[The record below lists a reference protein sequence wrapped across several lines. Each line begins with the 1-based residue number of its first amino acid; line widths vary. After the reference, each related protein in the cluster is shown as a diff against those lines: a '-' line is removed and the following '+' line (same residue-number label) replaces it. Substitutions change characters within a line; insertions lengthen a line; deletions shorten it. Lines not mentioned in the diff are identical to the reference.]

1 MQTSSDFAAPQ
12 EAATGLRLDPEQVR
26 AYADDGHV
34 FVPGLLPRECAES
47 ALAAALPLFE
57 SERPEVIREKDGVTV
72 RSLMNV
78 HRFCPVI
85 DTLIRHPRIVGPV
98 EQLLGSPAYVF
109 QCVLNL
115 KRPFTGDVW
124 QWHQDFPT
132 YLHDDGVPE
141 DRLVN
146 VLVFLE
152 EVSSF
157 NGPLMIIPGS
167 HRSAA
172 YHRDVDSTTT
182 SYPIRALDTDTVGAL
197 ARERGIV
204 APQGAPGSA
213 IFAHTNCVHASGPN
227 MSPWG
232 RAVIS
237 LTLNSIENRHT
248 GSRRPD
254 WVVMDDFRPV
264 VALES

>member
-1 MQTSSDFAAPQ
+1 MQANSDAA
-12 EAATGLRLDPEQVR
+12 AAEDAGTGLRLVPEQVA
-26 AYADDGHV
+26 AYENDGHV
-34 FVPGLLPRECAES
+34 FVPRLLPPERAEG

-57 SERPEVIREKDGVTV
+57 LDRPEVIRERDGITV

-85 DTLIRHPRIVGPV
+85 DTLIRHPSIVGPV
-98 EQLLGSPAYVF
+98 EQILGSPTYIF

-124 QWHQDFPT
+124 QWHQDLPT
-132 YLHDDGVPE
+132 YLYDDGVPG
-141 DRLVN
+141 DRMVN
-146 VLVFLE
+146 VLLFLE
-152 EVSSF
+152 EVGPL

-172 YHRDVDSTTT
+172 HHREVDSTTT
-182 SYPIRALDTDTVGAL
+182 SYPIRALDNETVGAL

-204 APQGAPGSA
+204 APQGPPGSA

-254 WVVMDDFRPV
+254 WVVVDDHRPV
-264 VALES
+264 TALES

>member
-1 MQTSSDFAAPQ
+1 MQTSSDPAASQ
-12 EAATGLRLDPEQVR
+12 GTAIRLRLTPEQIA
-26 AYADDGHV
+26 AYEDDGHV
-34 FVPGLLPRECAES
+34 FVPSLLPCERAEA
-47 ALAAALPLFE
+47 ALKAALPLFDL
-57 SERPEVIREKDGVTV
+57 SRPEVIRESNGITV

-78 HRFCPVI
+78 HRFCPDI
-85 DTLIRHPRIVGPV
+85 DTLVRHPSIIGPV
-98 EQLLGSPAYVF
+98 EQLLGSPAYIF
-109 QCVLNL
+109 QCILNL

-124 QWHQDFPT
+124 QWHQDLPT
-132 YLHDDGVPE
+132 YLHDDGVPG
-141 DRLVN
+141 DRMVN

-152 EVSSF
+152 EVSSL

-172 YHRDVDSTTT
+172 HHREVDSTTT
-182 SYPIRALDTDTVGAL
+182 SYPIRALDHETVGTL

-204 APQGAPGSA
+204 APQGPPGSA
-213 IFAHTNCVHASGPN
+213 IFAHTNCIHASGPN

-237 LTLNSIENRHT
+237 LTLNSIKNRHT

-254 WVVMDDFRPV
+254 WVVMDDYRPV
-264 VALES
+264 VARES